1 VRSAWNLSLVWG
13 RALVTVP
20 ILLTLPRPTIC
31 GKGRG
36 ESIALRVEGLFE
48 SSASKPYRLAN
59 PLNRLKPNI
68 MQRPVHPDP
77 EVLDS
82 APLSE
87 RWLFSGGS
95 YQAA

>member
-1 VRSAWNLSLVWG
+1 MEPLFIGLGTGSGNGAHTVDSAASDDLREGARRIDCV
-13 RALVTVP
+13 
-20 ILLTLPRPTIC
+20 
-31 GKGRG
+31 
-36 ESIALRVEGLFE
+36 RVEGLFG

-59 PLNRLKPNI
+59 PLNRLEPNI

-87 RWLFSGGS
+87 RWLFSGGT